1 MSELSDEELL
11 LLSNLMH
18 VKEESEKSDVLQN
31 IWNDDNVN
39 KSIGRILRDIN
50 GKLAILTETE
60 RQEFLTTVFD
70 GEIEGSEWEQM
81 LQKINNNPVLSS
93 LILQEVDVDDKK
105 ALAICLTDSSGQAY
119 VVFRGTGAGEWPD
132 NFEGGYK
139 ADTEQ
144 QRKALA
150 FIENLSYN
158 HIIVIGHS
166 KGGNKAKYVAILS
179 DKILRCVSFD
189 GQGFSKE
196 FFEKYASQIDK
207 NKWKIKNYALSGD
220 FVNPLLI
227 DINAE
232 DKIYVKGSGVSNPKQ
247 LHSPSSF
254 FNYEDMTYDF
264 EVENQSILMSIE
276 HSFVNYVIRVAG
288 DEEKRILF
296 DYLGGLA
303 QRFLG
308 KKPPDYEEKYSKAEI
323 REYLYAHE
331 NIVALELLFTYM
343 LRFEETITGID
354 LYSKIEIGRESG
366 IKGLAFLLKLL
377 GQISDEDYHKIQLT
391 LNMAKIHYKSLP
403 SAKDNSTDYKISDKK
418 RDFSDSMK
426 QKLIGICDKTV
437 KEPFYDIQRWNVLYG
452 GEKWMSRLSIE
463 GYKKNIKEYYYYTE
477 TANVKTKKQIEKV
490 FSEVE
495 KVDRKYAKKINN
507 ITKEIKKV
515 RKQIQEI

>member
-1 MSELSDEELL
+1 MYELSDEELL

-18 VKEESEKSDVLQN
+18 VKEEEQKSDVLQD
-31 IWNDDNVN
+31 IWTDDNVE
-39 KSIGRILRDIN
+39 KSIGTILGDIN
-50 GKLAILTETE
+50 KKLATLTETE
-60 RQEFLTTVFD
+60 KQAFLTTVFD

-81 LQKINNNPVLSS
+81 LQKINSNPALSS
-93 LILQEVDVDDKK
+93 LILQKVDVDDKK
-105 ALAICLTDSSGQAY
+105 ALAVCLTDSNGQAY

-144 QRKALA
+144 QRRALA
-150 FIENLSYN
+150 FIESLPYS

-189 GQGFSKE
+189 GEGFSKE

-220 FVNPLLI
+220 FINPLLI

-232 DKIYVKGSGVSNPKQ
+232 GKIYIEGSGVSNLKQ

-264 EVENQSILMSIE
+264 EVEDQSIWTAAE
-276 HSFVNYVIRVAG
+276 HSFVNYVINVAG
-288 DEEKRILF
+288 DKEKKIIF

-303 QRFLG
+303 ERFLG
-308 KKPPDYEEKYSKAEI
+308 RKPPDYEEKYTKAEI
-323 REYLYAHE
+323 LEYFLAHE
-331 NIVALELLFTYM
+331 NIAALELVFTYM
-343 LRFEETITGID
+343 LKYEETITGID

-366 IKGLAFLLKLL
+366 IKGLALLLKFL
-377 GQISDEDYHKIQLT
+377 GEISDEDYQKIQWA
-391 LNMAKIHYKSLP
+391 LNVAKQHYKSLP
-403 SAKDNSTDYKISDKK
+403 SAKDNRTDYKVSDKK
-418 RDFSDSMK
+418 RDFSASMK

-463 GYKKNIKEYYYYTE
+463 GYKKNIREYYQYTQ
-477 TANVKTKKQIEKV
+477 TANAETKKQIEKV
-490 FSEVE
+490 FIEVE